1 MWNFIISAS
10 GCRWNKNLQKKF
22 YITITN
28 LQKNPTP
35 FCYLI
40 CCCSSGLFTVVY
52 VCNVAEWNSC
62 MFVFSLLRILSEL
75 WNHIVSTFQHPPV
88 SHPWRAEGPLPVP
101 VYFFTLSIF
110 FASFLCAS
118 LKKMRG
124 IGWSDLPFRWKR
136 EAFSLTLTLYLLWYF
151 LNCNIKQHLCSPV
164 LKWHGIFQLTLSS
177 PVLHG
182 LTESSMCLYLISSSK
197 CFNLNKCSYFF
208 HSWVCYI
215 FKNK

>member
-1 MWNFIISAS
+1 M
-10 GCRWNKNLQKKF
+10 LQSE
-22 YITITN
+22 T
-28 LQKNPTP
+28 L
-35 FCYLI
+35 
-40 CCCSSGLFTVVY
+40 V
-52 VCNVAEWNSC
+52 

-182 LTESSMCLYLISSSK
+182 LIESSMCLYLVSSSK